1 MPVSHEIKSQLAKLL
16 ATEDLIV
23 EHKKVETAEFN
34 VHTRVLTLPMWEK
47 ASNNVYDA
55 LVAHEVGHALYT
67 PDVEPPSDVPHAFIN
82 ITEDARIEKLMR
94 RRYGGISK
102 TFYNGYH
109 ELSDDDF
116 FEITGKDV
124 DSLNLADRVNLYFKI
139 GSFVDISFSIPE
151 KEIVDLVRNSE
162 SFDDAINAA
171 KVLYSYCQDEMENDL
186 KEQIAEAESAD
197 SIGVDIKGSGLPNLG
212 DDDSEYDEEGDGED
226 GDKIDVEYQTTQSS
240 SSQVQPTIEELQEQL
255 ENLEPDVETVESFN
269 NAVKD
274 LVDIGGA
281 ENTYVELPKID
292 IDKIIISNEL
302 IHHLCHRNWED
313 YKDKK
318 PYRYDATEEELEN
331 LTVFSEADLE
341 YAKFKKS
348 AQKEVSYLVKEF
360 ECKKAADSYARS
372 TLSKTGILN
381 TSKLHTYN
389 FNEDLFKKINVVPDG
404 KNHGLV
410 FILDWSGSMADV
422 IEDTIKQLYNLIWF
436 CRKVSIPFEVYA
448 FTLNFPNFDEEGKPN
463 CQSSYVPKSGVAAL
477 EHNFSLMNLF
487 TSNVNGKE
495 LEKQM
500 LNIFR
505 CAKTFGRTTWTQYGV
520 PIGMNLSGTP
530 LNETIVCLH
539 EILPQFKK
547 KHQLQK
553 VQCVILTDGDANPIR
568 YHREVQRPWEE
579 DPFLGTNYIGWN
591 TCLRDRTT
599 GNVYKFT
606 DNWRESTSTLIR
618 NLKDKFTDIN
628 FVGIR
633 LLSPRDGSYFIRQY
647 CGYSGKDFERATKD
661 WKKTKSFSIK
671 SSGYDSYFGLS
682 AAALASDDEFEVDS
696 DATKAQIKKA
706 FFKSLKGKRMNKKI
720 LGEFVDLV
728 V

>member
-1 MPVSHEIKSQLAKLL
+1 MPVCHEIKSQLAKLL

-47 ASNNVYDA
+47 ASNNVYDS

-67 PDVEPPSDVPHAFIN
+67 PDVEPPKDVPHTFIN

-94 RRYGGISK
+94 RRYGGIAK

-116 FEITGKDV
+116 FDV
-124 DSLNLADRVNLYFKI
+124 ADKNIADFNLADRINLYFKI
-139 GSFVDISFSIPE
+139 GSFVDISFSVSE

-162 SFDDAINAA
+162 SFDDAVNAA
-171 KVLYSYCQDEMENDL
+171 RVLYSYCQHQMEDDL
-186 KEQIAEAESAD
+186 KEQIAEAESAE
-197 SIGVDIKGSGLPNLG
+197 SIGMDIKGSGRPDLG
-212 DDDSEYDEEGDGED
+212 EDDSEYDEEDDGED
-226 GDKIDVEYQTTQSS
+226 GNKIDVEYQTTQS

-274 LVDIGGA
+274 LVDNDSA
-281 ENTYVELPKID
+281 ENHYVELPEINL
-292 IDKIIISNEL
+292 DKIIISNEL

-318 PYRYDATEEELEN
+318 PYRYDVTEEELEN
-331 LTVFSEADLE
+331 LTVFSEVDLQ

-372 TLSKTGILN
+372 TVAKTGILN

-422 IEDTIKQLYNLIWF
+422 MEDTIKQLYNLIWF

-448 FTLNFPNFDEEGKPN
+448 FTLNFPNCDEEGKPN

-505 CAKTFGRTTWTQYGV
+505 CAKTFNRNNWTQYGV
-520 PIGMNLSGTP
+520 PLGMNLSGTP
-530 LNETIVCLH
+530 LNETLVCLH
-539 EILPQFKK
+539 KILHQFKK
-547 KHQLQK
+547 NHQLQK
-553 VQCVILTDGDANPIR
+553 VQCVILTDGEANPIR

-579 DPFLGTNYIGWN
+579 DPFLGTNYVGWN
-591 TCLRDRTT
+591 TFLRDRTT

-606 DNWRESTSTLIR
+606 DNWRESTSILIR
-618 NLKDKFTDIN
+618 NLKDKFTDMN

-633 LLSPRDGSYFIRQY
+633 LLAPRDGNYFIRQY

-682 AAALASDDEFEVDS
+682 AAALSSDDEFEVES
-696 DATKAQIKKA
+696 DATKAQIKRA
-706 FFKSLKGKRMNKKI
+706 FFKSLKGKKMNKKI

>member
-1 MPVSHEIKSQLAKLL
+1 MPVCHEIKSQLAKLL

-55 LVAHEVGHALYT
+55 LVSHEVGHALYT
-67 PDVEPPSDVPHAFIN
+67 PDVEPPKDVPHTFIN

-94 RRYGGISK
+94 RRYGGIAK

-116 FEITGKDV
+116 FDV
-124 DSLNLADRVNLYFKI
+124 ADKNIADFNLADRINLYFKI
-139 GSFVDISFSIPE
+139 GSFVDISFSVSE

-162 SFDDAINAA
+162 SFDDAVNAA
-171 KVLYSYCQDEMENDL
+171 RVLYSYCQHQMEDDL
-186 KEQIAEAESAD
+186 KEQIAEAESAE
-197 SIGVDIKGSGLPNLG
+197 SIGVDIKGSGRPDLG
-212 DDDSEYDEEGDGED
+212 EDDSEYDEEDDGED
-226 GDKIDVEYQTTQSS
+226 GNKIDVEYQTTES

-274 LVDIGGA
+274 LVDNDSA
-281 ENTYVELPKID
+281 ENHYVELPEINL
-292 IDKIIISNEL
+292 DKIIISNEL

-318 PYRYDATEEELEN
+318 PYRYDVTEEELEN
-331 LTVFSEADLE
+331 LTVFSEVDLQ

-372 TLSKTGILN
+372 TVAKTGILN

-422 IEDTIKQLYNLIWF
+422 MEDTIKQLYNLIWF

-448 FTLNFPNFDEEGKPN
+448 FTLNFPNCDEEGKPN
-463 CQSSYVPKSGVAAL
+463 CHSSYVAKSGVAAL

-487 TSNVNGKE
+487 TSDVNGKE

-505 CAKTFGRTTWTQYGV
+505 CAKTFNRNNWTQYGV
-520 PIGMNLSGTP
+520 PLGMNLSGTP
-530 LNETIVCLH
+530 LNETLVCLH
-539 EILPQFKK
+539 KILPQFKK
-547 KHQLQK
+547 NHQLQK
-553 VQCVILTDGDANPIR
+553 VQCVILTDGEANPIR

-579 DPFLGTNYIGWN
+579 DPFLGTNYVGWN
-591 TCLRDRTT
+591 TFLRDRTT

-606 DNWRESTSTLIR
+606 DNWRESTSILIR
-618 NLKDKFTDIN
+618 NLKDKFTDMN

-633 LLSPRDGSYFIRQY
+633 LLAPRDGNYFIRQY

-682 AAALASDDEFEVDS
+682 AAALSSDDEFEVES
-696 DATKAQIKKA
+696 DATKAQIKRA
-706 FFKSLKGKRMNKKI
+706 FFKSLKGKKMNKKI

>member
-1 MPVSHEIKSQLAKLL
+1 MPVCHEIKSQLAKLL

-47 ASNNVYDA
+47 ASNNVYDS

-67 PDVEPPSDVPHAFIN
+67 PDVEPPKDVPHTFIN

-94 RRYGGISK
+94 RRYGGIAK

-116 FEITGKDV
+116 FDV
-124 DSLNLADRVNLYFKI
+124 ADKNIADFNLADRINLYFKI
-139 GSFVDISFSIPE
+139 GSFVDISFSVSE

-162 SFDDAINAA
+162 SFDDAVNAA
-171 KVLYSYCQDEMENDL
+171 RVLYSYCQHQMEDDL
-186 KEQIAEAESAD
+186 KEQIAEAESAE
-197 SIGVDIKGSGLPNLG
+197 SIGMDIKGSGRPDLG
-212 DDDSEYDEEGDGED
+212 EDDSEYDEEDDGED
-226 GDKIDVEYQTTQSS
+226 GNKIDVEYQTTQS

-274 LVDIGGA
+274 LVDNDSA
-281 ENTYVELPKID
+281 ENHYVELPEINL
-292 IDKIIISNEL
+292 DKIIISNEL

-318 PYRYDATEEELEN
+318 PYRYDVTEEELEN
-331 LTVFSEADLE
+331 LTVFSEVDLQ

-372 TLSKTGILN
+372 TVAKTGILN

-422 IEDTIKQLYNLIWF
+422 MEDTIKQLYNLIWF

-448 FTLNFPNFDEEGKPN
+448 FTLNFPNCDEEGKPN
-463 CQSSYVPKSGVAAL
+463 CHSSYVAKSGVAAL
-477 EHNFSLMNLF
+477 EHNFSLMNLL
-487 TSNVNGKE
+487 TSDVNGKE

-505 CAKTFGRTTWTQYGV
+505 CAKTFNRNNWTQYGV
-520 PIGMNLSGTP
+520 PLGMNLSGTP
-530 LNETIVCLH
+530 LNETLVCLH
-539 EILPQFKK
+539 KILPQFKK
-547 KHQLQK
+547 NHQLQK
-553 VQCVILTDGDANPIR
+553 VQCVILTDGEANPIR

-579 DPFLGTNYIGWN
+579 DPFLGTNYVGWN
-591 TCLRDRTT
+591 TFLRDRTT

-606 DNWRESTSTLIR
+606 DNWRESTSILIR
-618 NLKDKFTDIN
+618 NLKDKFTDMN

-633 LLSPRDGSYFIRQY
+633 LLSPRDGNYFIRQY

-671 SSGYDSYFGLS
+671 CSGYDSYFGLS
-682 AAALASDDEFEVDS
+682 AAALSSDDEFEVES
-696 DATKAQIKKA
+696 DATKAQIKRA
-706 FFKSLKGKRMNKKI
+706 FFKSLKGKKMNKKI

>member
-1 MPVSHEIKSQLAKLL
+1 MPVCHEIKSQLAKLL

-47 ASNNVYDA
+47 ASNNVYDS

-67 PDVEPPSDVPHAFIN
+67 PDVEPPKDVPHTFIN
-82 ITEDARIEKLMR
+82 ITEDVRIEKLMR
-94 RRYGGISK
+94 RRYGGIAK

-116 FEITGKDV
+116 FDV
-124 DSLNLADRVNLYFKI
+124 ADKNIADFNLADRINLYFKI
-139 GSFVDISFSIPE
+139 GSFVDISFSVSE

-162 SFDDAINAA
+162 SFDDAVNAA
-171 KVLYSYCQDEMENDL
+171 KVLYSYCQNEMEDNL
-186 KEQIAEAESAD
+186 KEQIAEAESAEVAK
-197 SIGVDIKGSGLPNLG
+197 VDIKGSGRPDLG
-212 DDDSEYDEEGDGED
+212 EDDSEYDEEDDGED
-226 GDKIDVEYQTTQSS
+226 ANKIDVEYQTTQS

-274 LVDIGGA
+274 LVDNDSV
-281 ENTYVELPKID
+281 ENNYVELPKINL
-292 IDKIIISNEL
+292 DKVIISNAL

-313 YKDKK
+313 YKDKT
-318 PYRYDATEEELEN
+318 PYRYDVTEEELKDM
-331 LTVFSEADLE
+331 TVFTMVDLE

-372 TLSKTGILN
+372 TVAKTGILN
-381 TSKLHTYN
+381 TSQLHTYN

-422 IEDTIKQLYNLIWF
+422 MEDTIKQLYNLIWF

-448 FTLNFPNFDEEGKPN
+448 FTLNFPNCDQEGKPN

-487 TSNVNGKE
+487 TSDVNGKE

-505 CAKTFGRTTWTQYGV
+505 CAKTFNRNNWTQYGV
-520 PIGMNLSGTP
+520 PLGMNLSGTP

-539 EILPQFKK
+539 QILPQFKK

-553 VQCVILTDGDANPIR
+553 VQCVILTDGEANPIR

-579 DPFLGTNYIGWN
+579 DPFLGTNYVGWN
-591 TCLRDRTT
+591 TFLRDRTT

-606 DNWRESTSTLIR
+606 DNWRESTSILLR
-618 NLKDKFTDIN
+618 NLKDKFTDMN

-633 LLSPRDGSYFIRQY
+633 LLSPRDGNYFIRQY
-647 CGYSGKDFERATKD
+647 CGYSGKDYERATKD

-682 AAALASDDEFEVDS
+682 ASALSSDDEFEVES
-696 DATKAQIKKA
+696 DATKAQIKRA
-706 FFKSLKGKRMNKKI
+706 FFKSLKGKKMNKKI

>member
-1 MPVSHEIKSQLAKLL
+1 MPVCHEIKSQLAKLL

-47 ASNNVYDA
+47 ASNNVYDS

-67 PDVEPPSDVPHAFIN
+67 PDVEPPKDVPHTFIN

-94 RRYGGISK
+94 RRYGGIAK

-116 FEITGKDV
+116 FDV
-124 DSLNLADRVNLYFKI
+124 ADKNIADFNLADRINLYFKI
-139 GSFVDISFSIPE
+139 GSFVDISFSVSE

-162 SFDDAINAA
+162 SFDDAVNAA
-171 KVLYSYCQDEMENDL
+171 RVLYSYCQHQMEDDL
-186 KEQIAEAESAD
+186 KEQIAEAESAE
-197 SIGVDIKGSGLPNLG
+197 SIGMDIKGSGRPDLG
-212 DDDSEYDEEGDGED
+212 EDDSEYDEEDDGED
-226 GDKIDVEYQTTQSS
+226 GNKIDVEYQTTQS

-255 ENLEPDVETVESFN
+255 ENLEPDVKTVESFN

-274 LVDIGGA
+274 LVDNDSA
-281 ENTYVELPKID
+281 ENHYVELPEINL
-292 IDKIIISNEL
+292 DKIIISNEL

-318 PYRYDATEEELEN
+318 PYRYDVTEEELEN
-331 LTVFSEADLE
+331 LTVFSEVDLQ

-372 TLSKTGILN
+372 TVAKTGILN

-422 IEDTIKQLYNLIWF
+422 MEDTIKQLYNLIWF

-448 FTLNFPNFDEEGKPN
+448 FTLNFPNCDEEGKPN

-505 CAKTFGRTTWTQYGV
+505 CAKTFNRNNWTQYGV
-520 PIGMNLSGTP
+520 PLGMNLSGTP
-530 LNETIVCLH
+530 LNETLVCLH
-539 EILPQFKK
+539 KILPQFKK
-547 KHQLQK
+547 NHQLQK
-553 VQCVILTDGDANPIR
+553 VQCVILTDGEANPIR

-579 DPFLGTNYIGWN
+579 DPFLGTNYVGWN
-591 TCLRDRTT
+591 TFLRDRTT

-606 DNWRESTSTLIR
+606 DNWRESTSILIR
-618 NLKDKFTDIN
+618 NLKDKFTDMN

-633 LLSPRDGSYFIRQY
+633 LLAPRDGNYFIRQY

-682 AAALASDDEFEVDS
+682 AAALSSDDEFEVES
-696 DATKAQIKKA
+696 DATKAQIKRA
-706 FFKSLKGKRMNKKI
+706 FFKSLKGKKMNKKI

>member
-1 MPVSHEIKSQLAKLL
+1 MPVCHEIKSQLAKLL

-47 ASNNVYDA
+47 ASNNVYDS

-67 PDVEPPSDVPHAFIN
+67 PDVEPPKDVPHTFIN

-94 RRYGGISK
+94 RRYGGIAK

-116 FEITGKDV
+116 FDV
-124 DSLNLADRVNLYFKI
+124 ADKNIADFNLADRINLYFKI
-139 GSFVDISFSIPE
+139 GSFVDISFSVSE

-162 SFDDAINAA
+162 SFDDAVNAA
-171 KVLYSYCQDEMENDL
+171 RVLYSYCQHQMEDDL
-186 KEQIAEAESAD
+186 KEQIAEAESAE
-197 SIGVDIKGSGLPNLG
+197 SIGMDIKGSGRPDLG
-212 DDDSEYDEEGDGED
+212 EDDSEYDEEDDGED
-226 GDKIDVEYQTTQSS
+226 GNKIDVEYQTTQS

-274 LVDIGGA
+274 LVDNDSA
-281 ENTYVELPKID
+281 ENHYVELPEINL
-292 IDKIIISNEL
+292 DKIIISNEL

-318 PYRYDATEEELEN
+318 PYRYDVTEEELEN
-331 LTVFSEADLE
+331 LTVFSEVDLQ

-372 TLSKTGILN
+372 TVAKTGILN

-422 IEDTIKQLYNLIWF
+422 MEDTIKQLYNLIWF

-448 FTLNFPNFDEEGKPN
+448 FTLNFPNCDEEGKPN
-463 CQSSYVPKSGVAAL
+463 CHSSYVAKSGVAAL

-487 TSNVNGKE
+487 TSDVNGKE

-505 CAKTFGRTTWTQYGV
+505 CAKTFNRNNWTQYGV
-520 PIGMNLSGTP
+520 PLGMNLSGTP
-530 LNETIVCLH
+530 LNETLVCLH
-539 EILPQFKK
+539 KILPQFKK
-547 KHQLQK
+547 NHQLQK
-553 VQCVILTDGDANPIR
+553 VQCVILTDGEANPIR

-579 DPFLGTNYIGWN
+579 DPFLGTNYVGWN
-591 TCLRDRTT
+591 TFLRDRTT

-606 DNWRESTSTLIR
+606 DNWRESTSILIR
-618 NLKDKFTDIN
+618 NLKDKFTDMN

-633 LLSPRDGSYFIRQY
+633 LLSPRDGNYFIRQY

-671 SSGYDSYFGLS
+671 CSGYDSYFGLS
-682 AAALASDDEFEVDS
+682 AAALSSDDEFEVES
-696 DATKAQIKKA
+696 DATKAQIKRA
-706 FFKSLKGKRMNKKI
+706 FFKSLKGKKMNKKI

>member
-1 MPVSHEIKSQLAKLL
+1 MPVCHEIKSQLAKLL

-67 PDVEPPSDVPHAFIN
+67 PDVEPPKDVPHTFIN
-82 ITEDARIEKLMR
+82 ITEDVRIEKLMR
-94 RRYGGISK
+94 RRYGGIAK

-116 FEITGKDV
+116 FDV
-124 DSLNLADRVNLYFKI
+124 DDKNIADFNLADRINLYFKI
-139 GSFVDISFSIPE
+139 GSFVDIYFSVSE
-151 KEIVDLVRNSE
+151 REIVDLVRNSE
-162 SFDDAINAA
+162 SFDDAVNAA
-171 KVLYSYCQDEMENDL
+171 KVLYSYCQHQMEDDL
-186 KEQIAEAESAD
+186 KEQIAEAESAE
-197 SIGVDIKGSGLPNLG
+197 SIGVDIKGSGRPDLG
-212 DDDSEYDEEGDGED
+212 EDDSEYDEEDDGED
-226 GDKIDVEYQTTQSS
+226 GNKIDVEYQTTQS

-255 ENLEPDVETVESFN
+255 ENLEPDIETVESFN

-274 LVDIGGA
+274 LVDNDSV
-281 ENTYVELPKID
+281 ENHYVELPEINL
-292 IDKIIISNEL
+292 DKIIISNEL

-313 YKDKK
+313 YKDKT
-318 PYRYDATEEELEN
+318 PYVFNVSEEELEN
-331 LTVFSEADLE
+331 MTVFTMVDLE

-372 TLSKTGILN
+372 TVSKTGILN

-422 IEDTIKQLYNLIWF
+422 MEDTIKQLYNLIWF

-448 FTLNFPNFDEEGKPN
+448 FTLNFPNCDEEGKPN
-463 CQSSYVPKSGVAAL
+463 CQSSYLPKSGVASL

-505 CAKTFGRTTWTQYGV
+505 CAKTFNRNNWTQYGV
-520 PIGMNLSGTP
+520 PLGMNLSGTP

-539 EILPQFKK
+539 QILPQFKK
-547 KHQLQK
+547 KHNLQK
-553 VQCVILTDGDANPIR
+553 VQCVILTDGEANPIR

-579 DPFLGTNYIGWN
+579 DPFLGTNYVGWN
-591 TCLRDRTT
+591 TFLRDRTT

-606 DNWRESTSTLIR
+606 DNWRESTSILIR
-618 NLKDKFTDIN
+618 NLKDKFTDMN

-633 LLSPRDGSYFIRQY
+633 LLSPRDGNYFIRQY
-647 CGYSGKDFERATKD
+647 CGYSGKEFERATKD

-671 SSGYDSYFGLS
+671 CSGYDSYFGLS
-682 AAALASDDEFEVDS
+682 AAALSSDDEFEVES
-696 DATKAQIKKA
+696 DATKAQIKRA
-706 FFKSLKGKRMNKKI
+706 FFKSLKGKKMNKKI

>member
-1 MPVSHEIKSQLAKLL
+1 MPVCHEIKSQLAKLL

-55 LVAHEVGHALYT
+55 LVSHEVGHALYT
-67 PDVEPPSDVPHAFIN
+67 PDVEPPKDVPHTFIN

-94 RRYGGISK
+94 RRYGGIAK

-116 FEITGKDV
+116 FDV
-124 DSLNLADRVNLYFKI
+124 ADKNIADFNLADRINLYFKI
-139 GSFVDISFSIPE
+139 GSFVDISFSVSE

-162 SFDDAINAA
+162 SFDDAVNAA
-171 KVLYSYCQDEMENDL
+171 RVLYSYCQHQMEDDL
-186 KEQIAEAESAD
+186 KEQIAEAESAE
-197 SIGVDIKGSGLPNLG
+197 SIGVDIKGSGRPDLG
-212 DDDSEYDEEGDGED
+212 EDDSEYDEEDDGED
-226 GDKIDVEYQTTQSS
+226 GNKIDVEYQTTES

-274 LVDIGGA
+274 LVDNDSA
-281 ENTYVELPKID
+281 ENHYVELPEINL
-292 IDKIIISNEL
+292 DKIIISNEL

-318 PYRYDATEEELEN
+318 PYRYDVTEEELEN
-331 LTVFSEADLE
+331 LTVFSEVDLQ

-372 TLSKTGILN
+372 TVAKTGILN

-422 IEDTIKQLYNLIWF
+422 MEDTIKQLYNLIWF

-448 FTLNFPNFDEEGKPN
+448 FTLNFPNCDEEGKPN
-463 CQSSYVPKSGVAAL
+463 CHSSYVPKSGVAAL

-487 TSNVNGKE
+487 TSDVNGKE

-505 CAKTFGRTTWTQYGV
+505 CAKTFNRNNWTQYGV
-520 PIGMNLSGTP
+520 PLGMNLSGTP
-530 LNETIVCLH
+530 LNETLVCLH
-539 EILPQFKK
+539 KILPQFKK
-547 KHQLQK
+547 NHQLQK
-553 VQCVILTDGDANPIR
+553 VQCVILTDGEANPIR

-579 DPFLGTNYIGWN
+579 DPFLGTNYVGWN
-591 TCLRDRTT
+591 TFLRDRTT

-606 DNWRESTSTLIR
+606 DNWRESTSILIR
-618 NLKDKFTDIN
+618 NLKDKFTDMN

-633 LLSPRDGSYFIRQY
+633 LLAPRDGNYFIRQY

-682 AAALASDDEFEVDS
+682 AAALSSDDEFEVES
-696 DATKAQIKKA
+696 DATKAQIKRA
-706 FFKSLKGKRMNKKI
+706 FFKSLKGKKMNKKI